1 MFRRGGIRLGL
12 ILGDM
17 MISLALFMAS
27 WLRPQLGFGYPLAAI
42 HTRLGW
48 PIYVIAIMVWAISFL
63 LIDVY
68 NLQKN
73 LRLVDEWQRL
83 LVAHIASSLAFAG
96 VLYFSFRDV
105 SRLQTLSFTSFWR

>member
-17 MISLALFMAS
+17 TTVSLALFLAS
-27 WLRPQLGFGYPLAAI
+27 WLRPQLGFGYPLAPAN
-42 HTRLGW
+42 TRLGW
-48 PIYVIAIMVWAISFL
+48 PIYIIAIMVWGITFL

-83 LVAHIASSLAFAG
+83 LVAHVASSPLNW
-96 VLYFSFRDV
+96 SSSMR
-105 SRLQTLSFTSFWR
+105 R